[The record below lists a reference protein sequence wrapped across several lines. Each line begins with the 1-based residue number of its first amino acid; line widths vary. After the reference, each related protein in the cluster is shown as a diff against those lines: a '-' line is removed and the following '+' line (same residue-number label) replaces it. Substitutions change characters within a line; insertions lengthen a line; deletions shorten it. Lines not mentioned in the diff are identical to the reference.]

1 MRCIYLSF
9 LFFVVLSAE
18 AKRIEKSGLI
28 FLRTQFVCDPTPLKG
43 TTESQLKTAED
54 SSESF
59 DSDCDDFDC
68 DLNSTTEVSTTSMPT
83 TRPSTTRSPTTQVNK
98 RRRPRS
104 IAYKYEDLG
113 HVKVDIFKN
122 GSESWKHIAHAQ
134 ADEDGYF
141 KLRAFINGNDK
152 YAVFLSH
159 KCTSS
164 GKLAC
169 SVDYYRGDLLL
180 DEQMHSFERTQLNE
194 SVDDHECKLLQKWL
208 SQNQW

>member
-1 MRCIYLSF
+1 MRFIHLCFLLFVGLS
-9 LFFVVLSAE
+9 VE
-18 AKRIEKSGLI
+18 ALRIEKSGLI
-28 FLRTQFVCDPTPLKG
+28 FLRTQFVCDTTPIKATTAYPLEIDEDS
-43 TTESQLKTAED
+43 TESV
-54 SSESF
+54 ESG
-59 DSDCDDFDC
+59 CDDFDC
-68 DLNSTTEVSTTSMPT
+68 DPDPTTTTQESTTTRRPT
-83 TRPSTTRSPTTQVNK
+83 TRRPTTTQVNK

-141 KLRAFINGNDK
+141 KLRAYINGKDK
-152 YAVFLSH
+152 YAVFISH

-180 DEQMHSFERTQLNE
+180 DDQMHSMERTNLDE
-194 SVDDHECKLLQKWL
+194 SVDDDECELLQNWL
-208 SQNQW
+208 SRNQW